1 MPTSTLPL
9 MPAHRLRQ
17 RPEPAHDVNPGGMTT
32 VDGTLSCTPPTP
44 ATGITMAAYTNNDL
58 SPRTGT
64 TLFDID
70 SNLNQVATRPR

>member
-1 MPTSTLPL
+1 
-9 MPAHRLRQ
+9 
-17 RPEPAHDVNPGGMTT
+17 MTT